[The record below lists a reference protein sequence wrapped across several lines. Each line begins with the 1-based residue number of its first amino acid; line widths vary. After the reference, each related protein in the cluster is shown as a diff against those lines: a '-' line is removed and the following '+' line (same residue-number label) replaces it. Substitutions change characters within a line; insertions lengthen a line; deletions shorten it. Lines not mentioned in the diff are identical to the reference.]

1 MAGLT
6 PEPVATPVT
15 EPARRAWLGTV
26 LLVMAA
32 SAISQGFARF
42 TYAFVLPAMTDDVLG
57 SYGAAGLLGAANLGA
72 YTLAVLVMTARPPRA
87 DPATVIKAGL
97 ALSCVGMLVM
107 TCGTR
112 PWMLVGGMA
121 LAGVSGALIWLP
133 ASAIV
138 AGAAPAHRRGLAYG
152 LMIMG
157 IGATITVSGL
167 LTELVQGLRGDG
179 AWREVWAA
187 VAVLSFVVLVLV
199 GFGLRPVR
207 APVEVA
213 SRGLRGLR
221 GGFPLARLCWAYGL
235 YGIGFSIFVNYLIAA
250 LRDAGMTSAQA
261 NQAYSI
267 LGLTSI
273 VSAVLL
279 GRLSDHWHRSRT
291 LGAAVVVTGLC
302 AAATTVTDQPVVLT
316 AVVALFGLMM
326 TGIGSVLGAY
336 LSDELSPGEVSA
348 VFGAATLALAGA
360 QFVAPPAG
368 GWLADHTG
376 SFVATY
382 LVAGATA
389 VVGGVLAATLPSTRG
404 QT

>member
-6 PEPVATPVT
+6 PEPVAVPIAPPV
-15 EPARRAWLGTV
+15 PQAWRSTV
-26 LLVMAA
+26 LMVMLA

-42 TYAFVLPAMTDDVLG
+42 TFAFVLPAMKEDVLG

-72 YTLAVLVMTARPPRA
+72 YTGAVLVMTACPPRL
-87 DPATVIKAGL
+87 DPAHVIKGGL
-97 ALSCVGMLVM
+97 AVSCLGMLVM
-107 TCGTR
+107 TVGTE
-112 PWMLVGGMA
+112 PWMLVGGMV

-157 IGATITVSGL
+157 IGASIVLSGL
-167 LTELVQGLRGDG
+167 LAGLVQDLRGDG

-187 VAVLSFVVLVLV
+187 VTALSLLILVLV
-199 GFGLRPVR
+199 GLGLRPVR
-207 APVEVA
+207 APVEA
-213 SRGLRGLR
+213 GSRGLRGLR
-221 GGFPLARLCWAYGL
+221 GQFPIGRLCWAYGL
-235 YGIGFSIFVNYLIAA
+235 YGVGFSIFVNYLIAA
-250 LRDAGMTSAQA
+250 LREAGLTSGQA
-261 NQAYSI
+261 NQAYSL
-267 LGLTSI
+267 LGLASI

-291 LGAAVVVTGLC
+291 LGAAIVVTGVC
-302 AAATTVTDQPVVLT
+302 SAATAVTDDPLALT

-336 LSDELSPGEVSA
+336 LSDELSPSEVSA

-376 SFVATY
+376 SFAATY
-382 LVAGATA
+382 LVAAGAA
-389 VVGGVLAATLPSTRG
+389 VVGGVLAGTLPTSRRRT
-404 QT
+404 